1 MSSIEKLFLIF
12 ILDGISRSK
21 RQVDECPMT
30 KRDIHCD
37 KRALYRSI
45 DGSCNNI
52 RHPEWGQANQPL
64 ARMLDPQYNEGC

>member
-1 MSSIEKLFLIF
+1 
-12 ILDGISRSK
+12 
-21 RQVDECPMT
+21 MT